1 MLEGYGVDDRTKE
14 RLLEQL
20 RRYLDNAGTVPDEP
34 DPGSGDASADLFT
47 VFVEL
52 AALRNEVRGESR
64 LVKDSLDQ
72 FRAVFTT
79 VQSVQATLEQE
90 LKRNQTEARER
101 VRDALRPLL
110 LELLELRDRLIA
122 GTQQPAS
129 PVRWF
134 DRLRRRRTDET
145 ATWREGLS
153 ITLRRLDRILGDR
166 GVVPTEVVGR
176 PFDPHRSRAVG
187 TVRDTRTEPG
197 TVVEEIRAGFL
208 WGEDLLRVAEVIVNT
223 GDNARRESAQ

>member
-20 RRYLDNAGTVPDEP
+20 RRYLDSVETVPEEP
-34 DPGSGDASADLFT
+34 DAGSSETGADLFT

-52 AALRNEVRGESR
+52 AGLRNEVRGESR

-72 FRAVFTT
+72 FRAVFNT
-79 VQSVQATLEQE
+79 VQQVQATLEQE

-110 LELLELRDRLIA
+110 LELLEVRDRLIA
-122 GTQQPAS
+122 GTQLPPS

-134 DRLRRRRTDET
+134 NRWRRRRTDET

-166 GVVPTEVVGR
+166 GVVQTDVVGR
-176 PFDPHRSRAVG
+176 PFNPHLSRAVG
-187 TVRDTRTEPG
+187 TVRDARTDPG
-197 TVVEEIRAGFL
+197 TVVEETRAGFL
-208 WGEDLLRVAEVIVNT
+208 WGEDPLRIAEVIVNT
-223 GDNARRESAQ
+223 ADNGTKE